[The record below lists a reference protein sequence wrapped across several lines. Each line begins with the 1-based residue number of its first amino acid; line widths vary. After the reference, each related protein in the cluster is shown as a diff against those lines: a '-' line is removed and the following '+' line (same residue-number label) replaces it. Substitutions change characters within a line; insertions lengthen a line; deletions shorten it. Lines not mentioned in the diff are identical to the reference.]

1 MEELTREEIEQL
13 LSVFR
18 DQAAQIIDQ
27 MSQDLIELESGVQDQ
42 ELIGRLRRAAHT
54 LKGDASC
61 IGLGRVA
68 ELAHKMEDVFE
79 ALATTG
85 LGAEP
90 GLMNLLF
97 ESIEEINRAVCGQVV
112 EDLKEG
118 TLERLS
124 SELQPAPKAAMG
136 RVAGLRERAREYVRV
151 EASRLDALMNLA
163 GEMIIVRSLMNQL
176 VPELERSFPRND
188 LILKMSGSVQ
198 RISKLIAQLQNDVL
212 AMRMV
217 PINQVFRRYIRP
229 IRELASELGKRV
241 QVEFFGADTEL
252 DRALVDLVYE
262 PLLHL
267 LRNAVDHG
275 LEPPAERQAAGKP
288 QEGKIRVRAFH
299 QGSQIVIQVSDD
311 GRGIDPDKI
320 RAKVERAR
328 EMSDQEALELI
339 FQPGFST
346 ADQVTMISGRGVGLS
361 AVKSFVE
368 GLRGELSLS
377 SQPGLGTTFELR
389 LPIRLAIMR
398 ALLFVAGDRLFAL
411 PLLAVEEV
419 LRLRARDLVQLEGFE
434 SYRLRDRYIGVVRV
448 DRVLNLDLTAPPREE
463 FFLAVLSVNNR
474 TFGLIADQVLGEQE
488 LVLKAIAGRWVQS
501 DVLLGASI
509 LGDGRVV
516 LILDGGALLRKA
528 TEYERSRSAYA

>member
-1 MEELTREEIEQL
+1 MEDLTREEMEQL

-27 MSQDLIELESGVQDQ
+27 MSQDLLEVESGADDP
-42 ELIGRLRRAAHT
+42 ELLSRLRRAAHT

-61 IGLGRVA
+61 IGLERVA

-79 ALATTG
+79 ALAASQ
-85 LGAEP
+85 LAAEP
-90 GLMNLLF
+90 GLINLLF

-112 EDLKEG
+112 GDVRKEA
-118 TLERLS
+118 LERFAA
-124 SELQPAPKAAMG
+124 PAAKGAVG
-136 RVAGLRERAREYVRV
+136 RVAGLQPAREMVRV

-176 VPELERSFPRND
+176 LPELERSFPKND
-188 LILKMSGSVQ
+188 LVLKVSGSAQ
-198 RISKLIAQLQNDVL
+198 RMSKLIAQLQNDVL

-217 PINQVFRRYIRP
+217 QIGQVFRRYVRP
-229 IRELASELGKRV
+229 IRELAAELGK
-241 QVEFFGADTEL
+241 QVEVEFVGADTEL
-252 DRALVDLVYE
+252 DRALVDLIYE

-275 LEPPAERQAAGKP
+275 LEPPEERIQVGKP
-288 QEGKIRVRAFH
+288 PQGRIRVRAFH
-299 QGSQIVIQVSDD
+299 QGSQIVVQVSDD

-320 RAKVERAR
+320 RSKAAQMGLDGALSEK
-328 EMSDQEALELI
+328 EALELI

-368 GLRGELSLS
+368 SLRGSLSLS

-389 LPIRLAIMR
+389 LPARLAIMR
-398 ALLFVAGDRLFAL
+398 ALLFSIGGRLFAL
-411 PLLAVEEV
+411 PLLQVSEV
-419 LRLRARDLVQLEGFE
+419 VRVRARELVELEGFE
-434 SYRLRDRYIGVVRV
+434 SYRLRDRYIGVVRA
-448 DRVLNLDLTAPPREE
+448 DRVLNFDQDAPPREE
-463 FFLAVLSVNNR
+463 LFLVVISINNR
-474 TFGLIADQVLGEQE
+474 VFGLIADQILGEQE
-488 LVLKAIAGRWVQS
+488 LVLKALMGRWVQS
-501 DVLLGASI
+501 EVLSGASI

-516 LILDGGALLRKA
+516 LILDGGALLAKA
-528 TEYERSRSAYA
+528 TEYERSRSAYV